1 MNTED
6 DFDGQHE
13 VSRVYIDQ
21 DATLVGQADMFIN
34 VPIGTM
40 HAKDLLL
47 KAHDFI
53 LDLCRSRKDNQV
65 FVQKAE
71 EVLCRLLE
79 EKRFVNNDSTRSAIL
94 LSGKLFETIIFG
106 WGKVAERGPQGMER
120 MRVILEQ
127 MKREHES
134 DLALQLDQPGRKVLT
149 LSDLDLY
156 LEQVENMGCQPTTH
170 TFNTYLVGLQYAA
183 KAFPYEVK
191 NQVSNLLDEMEYLGK
206 MRGYRTLPNAKTYTQ
221 LLTILATTKL
231 RVDIDAMKV
240 FRRMKDASRDALEA
254 YNQKYETPYNFADPT
269 ANKHQIVTPDC
280 QTYTALLLAHTGN
293 NADHG
298 KIEKIMKEMLSIHDG
313 SVRPDTFI
321 FTAAINAFAK
331 SVRSQT
337 HPKDRVHLAEKAEH
351 LLWMFVDVAKIYH
364 DDPIAALEEDSVVS
378 DEEEAMDMLVQESSE
393 NQAGNVDLDEDDS
406 GDDVAGWDENESTGL
421 KLTAAPFNAAINAWA
436 QSDVKESAERAQNIL
451 DRMMTQRIVKPDL
464 TTFNTV
470 MNAWSR
476 AIHDETA
483 PIKVAELLT
492 VMYDMVEAKELH
504 KSARPDRMS
513 YSSLIMAWAKSKD
526 KSSASH
532 ARDVLNDQ
540 MQVYLAGDANAKPG
554 ITSFTGV
561 LTAAANS
568 PPRLIGADDFGT
580 EQMPGSESTDPYRI
594 AMTTYTDIVTDK
606 FGLGLKPDHIV
617 FSQMLS
623 AISKHNDP
631 RSTERQTMTRHVFDA
646 AAAAGQCSILVIRAL
661 IQACPSKD
669 LLAVILKG
677 VDIENLDSINHLPKE
692 WIRNVSRLP
701 NHRTMKKERSESGNG
716 GKISS
721 PSGRKGNSKSY
732 NDKKHGG
739 GKYKQRETTSNSR
752 RSS

>member
-1 MNTED
+1 MHTED

-13 VSRVYIDQ
+13 FSRVYIDQ
-21 DATLVGQADMFIN
+21 DATLVGQTDMFIN

-47 KAHDFI
+47 KAQDFI

-71 EVLCRLLE
+71 EVLFRLLE
-79 EKRFVNNDSTRSAIL
+79 EKRFVNNDTTRSAIL

-120 MRVILEQ
+120 MGVILEQ
-127 MKREHES
+127 MKREHAS

-156 LEQVENMGCQPTTH
+156 LEQVEHMGCQPKTQ

-191 NQVSNLLDEMEYLGK
+191 DRASNLLDDMEFLGK
-206 MRGYRTLPNAKTYTQ
+206 MRGYPTLPNAKTYTQ
-221 LLTILATTKL
+221 ILTVLAKTKL

-240 FRRMKDASRDALEA
+240 FKRMKNASRDALDE
-254 YNQKYETPYNFADPT
+254 YNEKYETPYNFADPT
-269 ANKHQIVTPDC
+269 TNKHQIVTPDC

-293 NADHG
+293 NADPDT
-298 KIEKIMKEMLSIHDG
+298 IEKIIKEMLSIHNG
-313 SVRPDTFI
+313 SIRPDAVI
-321 FTAAINAFAK
+321 FTAAIDAFAK

-337 HPKDRVHLAEKAEH
+337 NPRDRARLADKAEH
-351 LLWMFVDVAKIYH
+351 FLWMLVDVAKLYK
-364 DDPIAALEEDSVVS
+364 DDPVVALEEDAVVR
-378 DEEEAMDMLVQESSE
+378 DEEDSMDMFVQEGSE
-393 NQAGNVDLDEDDS
+393 NQAGNSDLDEDDAS
-406 GDDVAGWDENESTGL
+406 DDITGWDANESTGL

-436 QSDVKESAERAQNIL
+436 QSDVKESAERAQDIL
-451 DRMMTQRIVKPDL
+451 DRMLREQIVKPDL

-483 PIKVAELLT
+483 PIKVAELLAL
-492 VMYDMVEAKELH
+492 MYDMVESKELH
-504 KSARPDRMS
+504 KSDRPDRVS
-513 YSSLIMAWAKSKD
+513 FSTLIMAWAKSKD
-526 KSSASH
+526 TSSASN

-540 MQVYLAGDANAKPG
+540 LQAFLAGDVSAKPG
-554 ITSFTGV
+554 IISFTGV

-568 PPRLIGADDFGT
+568 PPRIIGEDDFGA
-580 EQMPGSESTDPYRI
+580 EQMPVSESTDPYRI

-606 FGLGLKPDHIV
+606 YGLGLKPDHIV

-623 AISKHNDP
+623 VISKHNDP

-646 AAAAGQCSILVIRAL
+646 AAAAGQCSSLVVRAL

-669 LLAVILKG
+669 LLAIILKG
-677 VDIENLDSINHLPKE
+677 VDLDTLDSINHLPKE
-692 WIRNVSRLP
+692 WTRNVSRLP
-701 NHRTMKKERSESGNG
+701 NHRTMKKERSGGGNG
-716 GKISS
+716 GKISGS
-721 PSGRKGNSKSY
+721 HGKKGNSQSY
-732 NDKKHGG
+732 DKKHGG
-739 GKYKQRETTSNSR
+739 GQNKQRENPNNR